1 MSGNNKA
8 KDSSSNLGG
17 MAIGCV
23 IDIVMMA
30 AFCFFVSEDTRVQAF
45 AYAILL
51 AIPVAIVRVILYK
64 LDMHTTLVGQLL
76 GPVVLLGAMLLA
88 VFCPIDTE
96 KGKDDPAASSIE
108 SGAKKAPSKDAP
120 HWEQPPPAGIRYT
133 PASTNEVT
141 VEEALAE
148 LKGLVG
154 LKPVKAEVERFA
166 KFVRVAQQRKAAGL
180 KVAPISYH
188 MVFTGNPGTGKTTV
202 ARIMAKIYKA
212 LGSAY
217 WTSAYFDSSGKV

>member
-17 MAIGCV
+17 MAIGCI
-23 IDIVMMA
+23 IDIVLMA
-30 AFCFFVSEDTRVQAF
+30 AFCFFVSEDTRVQVF

-96 KGKDDPAASSIE
+96 KGQDDPAASSIE
-108 SGAKKAPSKDAP
+108 SG
-120 HWEQPPPAGIRYT
+120 
-133 PASTNEVT
+133 
-141 VEEALAE
+141 
-148 LKGLVG
+148 
-154 LKPVKAEVERFA
+154 
-166 KFVRVAQQRKAAGL
+166 
-180 KVAPISYH
+180 
-188 MVFTGNPGTGKTTV
+188 
-202 ARIMAKIYKA
+202 
-212 LGSAY
+212 
-217 WTSAYFDSSGKV
+217 